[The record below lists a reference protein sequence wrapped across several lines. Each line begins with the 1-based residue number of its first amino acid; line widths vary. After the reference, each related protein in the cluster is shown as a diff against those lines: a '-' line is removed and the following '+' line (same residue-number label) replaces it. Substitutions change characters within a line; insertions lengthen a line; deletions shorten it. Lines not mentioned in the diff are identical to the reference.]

1 MTSGQPLALDTA
13 VEVERQQIE
22 RWREMSSADKAALIS
37 GLTNATFV
45 LARAGLRHRDPDASA
60 RELFLRLAVVTL
72 GRDLAERAF
81 PDARSLPEP

>member
-1 MTSGQPLALDTA
+1 MTSGRPLARDTA

-22 RWREMSSADKAALIS
+22 QWREMSSADKAALIS

-45 LARAGLRHRDPDASA
+45 R
-60 RELFLRLAVVTL
+60 

-81 PDARSLPEP
+81 PDARSRPEP

>member
-22 RWREMSSADKAALIS
+22 QWREMSSADKAALIS

-45 LARAGLRHRDPDASA
+45 LARAGLRHRYPDASA

>member
-1 MTSGQPLALDTA
+1 MTSRQPLARDTA

-22 RWREMSSADKAALIS
+22 RWRAMSSADKAALIS

-45 LARAGLRHRDPDASA
+45 LARAGLRHRYPGASA